1 MQEHVRRKLEG
12 ERRSEEDFEC
22 LKCLPRQ
29 GTIRWLKL
37 CIGTVLHEV
46 PEDQNE
52 VIDDDPSPPDHN
64 ITFPESG
71 ETLVSTGN
79 HF

>member
-46 PEDQNE
+46 PEDQKGSYLLRNM
-52 VIDDDPSPPDHN
+52 VAVY
-64 ITFPESG
+64 
-71 ETLVSTGN
+71 LST
-79 HF
+79 